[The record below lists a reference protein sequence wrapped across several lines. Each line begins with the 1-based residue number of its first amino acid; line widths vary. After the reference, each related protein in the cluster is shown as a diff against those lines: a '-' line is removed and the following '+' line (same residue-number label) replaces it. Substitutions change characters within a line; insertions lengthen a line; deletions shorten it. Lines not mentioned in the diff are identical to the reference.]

1 MLGIASIFSLGQT
14 NNVWGYSNECT
25 KTDPGTFCK
34 IGVKYDCR
42 AGCYCVGGTRYG
54 VGSIIVDE
62 ICNQTT
68 EPTTAQLQ
76 TLHSAGVFLCKDYDS
91 SKPYSSA
98 GAKSPSD
105 CKGVDTSSDC
115 TDAPGEGKYCK
126 EKGSVKQK
134 CKEGC
139 YCPGGVLTAVG
150 KDYKVTTYCK
160 NKTGRGG
167 NEEAHLNASGIYYC
181 PDEFPDSDEGKKN
194 ATFCYKKV
202 NDIKLYNRW
211 KNCSA
216 GTYLPKNIP
225 HNGSCAVCPVDCN
238 CPGGDWHVSTT
249 DDQGIFDCP
258 GHPDSD
264 SGQNDSPTPPV
275 NPSVVPFFHR
285 TEIDPYSLHAE
296 MYCASGKIPCVAGSY
311 LPAGG
316 DSTDDCELCEPGF
329 YCLAGCHTPNSNK
342 DQTPKKCPVSKPNS
356 AEGSDSVSDCYAS
369 GTTPPN
375 PTNIRC
381 DAGYYL
387 PSGADSEDD
396 CEWCE
401 AGYMCP
407 GNNLKYKCG
416 PRGYSEGGASQC
428 SPCPDGQM
436 ADNANKSCED
446 GLIEVQAGY
455 YLKAGTIIPEP
466 CPSTDKFCPGG
477 RWKKSG
483 VDQGAFKC
491 PFDSRLD
498 GEVSSDH
505 QSCII
510 KLTPAQMVYGVDA
523 SRDGC
528 FGYTNA
534 TNYQQ
539 CVWGDISF
547 EVVNDTGTVYNA
559 SGSVNGNV
567 NSNVNSAETRYVND
581 KLENSKLTDFFEVAD
596 DMPSGK
602 RKQVDDTTSTE
613 KDVANKYDV
622 PYVPKEPLKTEK
634 VTGSSTQPTQ
644 LLNVTKISGSNSTVA
659 TVPVAARSARAP
671 RTTRVQQ
678 PRRGAVKR

>member
-1 MLGIASIFSLGQT
+1 MLGIASVFSLGQT
-14 NNVWGYSNECT
+14 NNAWGYANECGA
-25 KTDPGTFCK
+25 KSKAGQFCK
-34 IGVKYDCR
+34 IGVSTYNCR
-42 AGCYCVGGTRYG
+42 AGCYCLGGTRYG
-54 VGSIIVDE
+54 VGGIIVDK
-62 ICNQTT
+62 ICDGTNV
-68 EPTTAQLQ
+68 PTAAQLS
-76 TLHSAGVFLCKDYDS
+76 TLHLAGIYLCKDYDPD
-91 SKPYSSA
+91 KPYSSE

-105 CKGVDTSSDC
+105 CTSDDC
-115 TDAPGEGKYCK
+115 TSAPSEGRYCK
-126 EKGSVKQK
+126 KRDTTEK
-134 CKEGC
+134 CKPGC
-139 YCPGGVLTAVG
+139 YCPGDNKIAVG
-150 KDYKVTTYCK
+150 EDYHVTSYCS
-160 NKTGRGG
+160 NKTDRDGDV
-167 NEEAHLNASGIYYC
+167 EAHLNASGIYYC
-181 PDEFPDSDEGKKN
+181 PEEFPDSDAGKKN
-194 ATFCYKKV
+194 ATFCYTKV
-202 NDIKLYNRW
+202 NKVKLYNRW
-211 KNCSA
+211 VNCSA
-216 GTYLPKNIP
+216 GTYLPKNMP
-225 HNGSCAVCPVDCN
+225 HDVSCAVCPTGCN
-238 CPGGDWHVSTT
+238 CPGGYWHVSTT
-249 DDQGIFDCP
+249 ADQGIFDCE

-275 NPSVVPFFHR
+275 NPSDVPFFNR

-316 DSTDDCELCEPGF
+316 NSTHDCELCEPGF
-329 YCLAGCHTPNSNK
+329 YCLAGCHTPNSDK

-356 AEGSDSVSDCYAS
+356 VAGSGSVDDCYAS
-369 GTTPPN
+369 GTTPS
-375 PTNIRC
+375 NIRC

-396 CEWCE
+396 CELCD

-416 PRGYSEGGASQC
+416 PRGYSEGGAPQC
-428 SPCPDGQM
+428 STCPDGQM

-455 YLKAGTIIPEP
+455 YLMANTIIPEP

-477 RWKKSG
+477 RWKKYSE
-483 VDQGAFKC
+483 DQGAFDC
-491 PFDSRLD
+491 PFDPRLA

-510 KLTPAQMVYGVDA
+510 KLTPDQMVYGVDA

-528 FGYTNA
+528 LGYTNA

-567 NSNVNSAETRYVND
+567 NGAETRYVND
-581 KLENSKLTDFFEVAD
+581 KLENSKLEVAN
-596 DMPSGK
+596 DMPSSK

-644 LLNVTKISGSNSTVA
+644 LVNVTKVSGSNSTVA